1 MRKIVIK
8 YNLNEYFGIDIQMKL
23 IDLEFFIQSIQLDSL
38 ELSPLF
44 IIQFETWNS
53 KIPSKVDYK
62 QNIITIGVRF
72 IGVCLKCNALDVVT
86 IWILFVG

>member
-44 IIQFETWNS
+44 IIQFET
-53 KIPSKVDYK
+53 
-62 QNIITIGVRF
+62 
-72 IGVCLKCNALDVVT
+72 
-86 IWILFVG
+86 